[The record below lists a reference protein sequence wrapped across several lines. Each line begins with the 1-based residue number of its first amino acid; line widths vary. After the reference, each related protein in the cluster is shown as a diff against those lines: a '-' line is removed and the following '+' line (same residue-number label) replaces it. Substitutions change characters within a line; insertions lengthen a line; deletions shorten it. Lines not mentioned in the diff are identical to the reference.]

1 MKFYDLNVR
10 GQNFDND
17 LKLIKEASKFGWN
30 HINLNYSP
38 DYYKKAQDYYNELSQ
53 EVTADIS
60 MGINIVAKNQNEAR
74 KIANKF
80 RSKSNYISCL
90 GGDLKLN
97 RGICENVKMDVLS
110 RPYYKRHD
118 SGMNHV
124 LAKLAAKNNV
134 AIELCFRDILNQHLK
149 YRANAIASF
158 KEILKFHRKYNFPII
173 LTTDTKYIYDV
184 RTTRDI
190 VAVFKAIGFTNE
202 EIYKGFYHYPK
213 EILNFN
219 KQRKNMI
226 VQGVKVIEGASDFTE
241 VHKKEEINVDFD
253 NLFTDDIE
261 LDNDDIEVDE
271 EDIDFDEE
279 DVEFE
284 DINEELI

>member
-53 EVTADIS
+53 EVTVDIS
-60 MGINIVAKNQNEAR
+60 MGINIAGAKNQNEAR

-219 KQRKNMI
+219 KQRKNII
-226 VQGVKVIEGASDFTE
+226 VQGVKVIEDASDFTE

-271 EDIDFDEE
+271 ED
-279 DVEFE
+279 VESE

>member
-60 MGINIVAKNQNEAR
+60 MGINIAGAKNQNEAR

-80 RSKSNYISCL
+80 RSKSSYISCL

-219 KQRKNMI
+219 KQRKNII
-226 VQGVKVIEGASDFTE
+226 VQGVKVIEDASDFTE
-241 VHKKEEINVDFD
+241 VHKKEETNVDFD

-261 LDNDDIEVDE
+261 VNE
-271 EDIDFDEE
+271 EDIN
-279 DVEFE
+279 VEFE
-284 DINEELI
+284 DINEEPI